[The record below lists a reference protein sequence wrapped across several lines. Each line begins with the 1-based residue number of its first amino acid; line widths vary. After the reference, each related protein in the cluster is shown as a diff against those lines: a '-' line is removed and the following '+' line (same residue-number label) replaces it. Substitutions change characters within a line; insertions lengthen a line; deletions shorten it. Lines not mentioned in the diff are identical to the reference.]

1 MKRFCLFAV
10 LLLAVLPFSSIK
22 GQDIKFN
29 PKFDA
34 VSEEEVKMTSYPR
47 DTSAAAVVIYKEL
60 TRTVYVSPGF
70 DFFLKKINRY
80 RFKVLKETAKNIGDF
95 EIIYRI
101 DGEMSEKIQDIKVT
115 TYNWENGKVVKTK
128 MGKEFIFDQK
138 YSENAKRI
146 SFSAQNV
153 KVGSVIEVTYERLNK
168 HYWDIGDIT
177 FQGSIPVNCAEA
189 KVTYPEWLVFNAMSQ
204 GLKLYSYNQ
213 SYETS
218 RLVLGAGKY
227 ADYNSLQNNYRAVNI
242 PALKAEGNVYCISQ
256 FYSAVSY
263 ELAALRLPGQVPKTV
278 AYQWSDVDKRIMESD
293 IFSELNS
300 GCKFKDEVDPIK
312 KSDKPFL
319 EKVVAIRNIV
329 TQKVKWN
336 KKIRLVPK
344 LASSVLK
351 ESSGSNADIN
361 ALVGSA
367 LKYAGFSVTP
377 ITVKLRTR
385 GELQDFHIALDAFDT
400 FILKVASDK
409 GDVLMLDAAF
419 SSGYVNIFPYT
430 YLVPKARQIV
440 KDQSIRPWIDLTSL
454 TKNQTSYNVQAKLDE
469 DGLLTGTMK
478 IEAIGEESMYLKEF
492 YKSYDEK
499 EKLYAVFEKNNSYT
513 VVDMTAKNMDE
524 YTPDCSITMQFESQ
538 MQTTEDRIYLKPV
551 IENIHSEG
559 RYKSETR
566 SVPVDFPYRETT
578 VYNMT
583 VEIPEGYEIEQMPSN
598 ASVGAMKVDSK
609 VDIVY
614 KKTDDG
620 RKIEV
625 SYRYMLND
633 MYVDPHNYQDYRRY
647 WMQLVKLE
655 KETIVLKKKN

>member
-1 MKRFCLFAV
+1 MKRLCLLAL
-10 LLLAVLPFSSIK
+10 LLLAVLPFSSLK

-60 TRTVYVSPGF
+60 TRKVYVSPSF
-70 DFFLKKINRY
+70 EFFLKKVNRF
-80 RFKVLKETAKNIGDF
+80 RFKVLKESAKSIGNF
-95 EIIYRI
+95 EIIYRT

-115 TYNWENGKVVKTK
+115 TFNWENGKVVKTK

-138 YSENAKRI
+138 YSEHSSRI

-153 KVGSVIEVTYERLNK
+153 KAGSVIEVTYERQNK
-168 HYWDIGDIT
+168 HYWDIGDII

-189 KVTYPEWLVFNAMSQ
+189 KVSYPEWLVFNAMSR
-204 GLKLYSYNQ
+204 GLKLYSSNQ

-218 RLVLGAGKY
+218 RLVLGVGRY
-227 ADYNSLQNNYRAVNI
+227 ADYKLLQNNYRAVNI
-242 PALKAEGNVYCISQ
+242 PALKAEGNIYCISQ

-263 ELAALRLPGQVPKTV
+263 ELAALRLPGQTPKTV
-278 AYQWSDVDKRIMESD
+278 AYEWSDVDKRIMESD

-300 GCKFKDEVDPIK
+300 SCKFRDEVDPIK

-319 EKVVAIRNIV
+319 EKVVAIRNLV
-329 TQKVKWN
+329 ARKVKWN
-336 KKIRLVPK
+336 RNIRLLPK
-344 LASSVLK
+344 SATSVLK

-367 LKYAGFSVTP
+367 LKYAGFTVTP
-377 ITVKLRTR
+377 VAVKLRTS
-385 GELQDFHIALDAFDT
+385 GELQDFHISLDAFDT

-409 GDVLMLDAAF
+409 GDVLMLDAAIPT
-419 SSGYVNIFPYT
+419 GYVNILPYNF
-430 YLVPKARQIV
+430 LVPTARQIV

-454 TKNQTSYNVQAKLDE
+454 TKNQTSYNVQAKLDR
-469 DGLLTGTMK
+469 DGLLKATMK
-478 IEAIGEESMYLKEF
+478 IEATGEESMYLKEF
-492 YKSYDEK
+492 YRSYGEK
-499 EKLYAVFEKNNSYT
+499 EKLFAVFEKNNSYT
-513 VVDMTAKNMDE
+513 VVDMTARNMEE
-524 YTPDCSITMQFESQ
+524 YTPDCTITMEVESQ

-598 ASVGAMKVDSK
+598 ASASAVKVDSK

-614 KKTDDG
+614 RKSDDG

-625 SYRYMLND
+625 SYKYSLND
-633 MYVDPHNYQDYRRY
+633 MYVDPHDYQDFRRY

-655 KETIVLKKKN
+655 KETIVIKKK